1 MDVNSVASLASSMSQ
16 GRTGDAVNVLVLK
29 KAMDIQAQ
37 SAAQLIAA
45 IPQPAAVNPPNLG
58 QNVDLKA

>member
-1 MDVNSVASLASSMSQ
+1 MDVNSVSSLASSMSQ
-16 GRTGDAVNVLVLK
+16 GKTGDTVNILVLK